1 MKRQIKVKDLV
12 SEGIDI
18 YNRFRK
24 KISEDFSREYL
35 NEQHTVNV
43 NIWYHGSKEKF
54 DKFKLKNGTLFD
66 INYKSPIFL
75 TSNVEFAKYYA
86 GNYSPY
92 IYKVKV
98 LTDNILDFRELPS
111 TYDLLMYYEKNKIN
125 TDIKVKYYEIGQN
138 LLDYIEDKF
147 HDDDI
152 DRKYNNLLDGDYS
165 SIEQTWVYD
174 WLKLNN
180 YDGAYIIETKELNL
194 LIFDDSKIKILSF
207 EALL

>member
-1 MKRQIKVKDLV
+1 MEDL
-12 SEGIDI
+12 
-18 YNRFRK
+18 RK
-24 KISEDFSREYL
+24 FLSTTAREYL
-35 NEQHTVNV
+35 NEQVKNDGH
-43 NIWYHGSKEKF
+43 IWYHGSKEKF
-54 DKFKLKNGTLFD
+54 DNFKLKNGTLFD

-75 TSNVEFAKYYA
+75 TSNIKFAKYYA

-98 LTDNILDFRELPS
+98 LTDNIMDFRELPS

-125 TDIKVKYYEIGQN
+125 TDIKVEYYEIGQN
-138 LLDYIEDKF
+138 LLDYIEDNF
-147 HDDDI
+147 QDDNI
-152 DRKYNNLLDGDYS
+152 DRKYNDLLDGDYS

-194 LIFDDSKIKILSF
+194 LIFDETKIKILSIK
-207 EALL
+207 ALS